1 MIFEFEKPIYGS
13 TFSIYDKW
21 LKIAKRKNMTIIA
34 KSEFGIATYTVDEWL
49 KGAKKIEKVHN
60 FPDNPMVM
68 YSRSILPDIKKRNKR
83 KKLGAKKEPEITQE
97 DYKTGAKVQ
106 AQLLGE
112 VLRQKGLIK

>member
-34 KSEFGIATYTVDEWL
+34 KSEFGTATYTVDEWL

-60 FPDNPMVM
+60 FPDNPMIM
-68 YSRSILPDIKKRNKR
+68 YSRSILPDIKKRDKR
-83 KKLGAKKEPEITQE
+83 KKLEAKKEPEVTQE
-97 DYKTGAKVQ
+97 DYNRS
-106 AQLLGE
+106 LE
-112 VLRQKGLIK
+112 VKLAALKAALHK

>member
-34 KSEFGIATYTVDEWL
+34 KSEFGTATYTVDEWL

-68 YSRSILPDIKKRNKR
+68 YSRSILPDIVKRNKH
-83 KKLGAKKEPEITQE
+83 KKLEAKKEPDITQE
-97 DYKTGAKVQ
+97 DYKRAQTAKLEALKV
-106 AQLLGE
+106 ALG
-112 VLRQKGLIK
+112 K